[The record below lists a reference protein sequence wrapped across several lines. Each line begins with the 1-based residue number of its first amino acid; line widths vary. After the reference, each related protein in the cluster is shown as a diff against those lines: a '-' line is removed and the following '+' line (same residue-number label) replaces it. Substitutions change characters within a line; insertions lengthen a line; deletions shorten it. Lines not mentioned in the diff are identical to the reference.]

1 MSMTPTAVSSLSQST
16 KPLRVVIVDDTPDLR
31 DVLRLALIR
40 GGMDVVAEA
49 QDGVTGIEAVRLE
62 RPDIV
67 LLDLAMP
74 VMDGLEALPSI
85 RRLAPQAKIIV
96 LSGFGATQMSER
108 AMTMGADGYLQK
120 GMALKRILEYVR
132 EIADATPVLAVASP
146 AEDRNGERGLKL
158 KRAVKDEGRG
168 SAARD
173 ALALA
178 PFGVLEVADEPLFPI
193 VYANPAAQ
201 RMFQSQARV
210 GVGLGTVASE
220 LTSMVAYNRLED
232 EASFPVTL
240 EGRLAQATLRRAG
253 NSLLVYLD
261 SSTDD
266 AGMLR
271 RAIATT
277 AHEIRGP
284 VSVLCGVAETIAEES
299 DTLDDEER
307 SRLMSSVARQARTL
321 DTLSADL
328 LSTAQIQR
336 GTLSL
341 DVQKV
346 DLGAVIKAVVAE
358 HDVVPVS
365 VQVADTRKVLA
376 DPLKVEQMLG
386 NLVGNAIKYG
396 RAPFL
401 VRVRQS
407 DLRPDLVALDVIDAG
422 DGLPDGFHEQL
433 FREFARAAGTVGTGT
448 GLGLYVVRTLARA
461 HGGDAT
467 YAAGP
472 DGGAVFTVTLPAV

>member
-1 MSMTPTAVSSLSQST
+1 MSTTPTTVSSLSQRT
-16 KPLRVVIVDDTPDLR
+16 RPLRVVIIDDTSDLR
-31 DVLRLALIR
+31 DVLRLALVR

-49 QDGVTGIEAVRLE
+49 EDGVTGIEAVRLE
-62 RPDIV
+62 RPDVV
-67 LLDLAMP
+67 LLDLSMP

-120 GMALKRILEYVR
+120 GLALRRILEYVR
-132 EIADATPVLAVASP
+132 EIADATPALVPTAAG
-146 AEDRNGERGLKL
+146 EDRNGLRGLKL
-158 KRAVKDEGRG
+158 KRAKDESTG
-168 SAARD
+168 AAVRD

-178 PFGVLEVADEPLFPI
+178 PYGVLEVADEPLFPI

-210 GVGLGTVASE
+210 GVALGTVASE

-240 EGRLAQATLRRAG
+240 DGRLAHATLRRAG
-253 NSLLVYLD
+253 KSLLVYLD

-284 VSVLCGVAETIAEES
+284 VSVLRGVAETITKDA
-299 DTLDDEER
+299 DILDDEER
-307 SRLMSSVARQARTL
+307 SQLMSSVARQARTL
-321 DTLSADL
+321 DVLSADL

-341 DVQKV
+341 DVQEV
-346 DLGAVIKAVVAE
+346 DLAPVIDTVLAE
-358 HDVVPVS
+358 HDQVTVA
-365 VQVADTRKVLA
+365 VQIDDARRVKA
-376 DPLKVEQMLG
+376 DPLKLEQMLG
-386 NLVGNAIKYG
+386 NLVGNAVKYG
-396 RAPFL
+396 RAPL
-401 VRVRQS
+401 QLRVHRS
-407 DLRPDLVALDVIDAG
+407 ALRPDLVAIDVVDAG

-448 GLGLYVVRTLARA
+448 GLGLYVVRALARA

-467 YAAGP
+467 YAPGP
-472 DGGAVFTVTLPAV
+472 QGGAVFTVTLPAV